1 MPLYEYRCE
10 QCGNPFAQR
19 RSIAERDAEIVCPN
33 CAATRVVRLVS
44 SFAAFSHGD
53 GGSVTSLNASPCSGC
68 ASTGGCQTCGVN
80 RG

>member
-1 MPLYEYRCE
+1 MPMYEYRCE
-10 QCGNPFAQR
+10 ECGSPFSLR
-19 RSIAERDAEIVCPN
+19 RAIDQRDAATTCPT
-33 CAATRVVRLVS
+33 CTSAHVVRLVS

-53 GGSVTSLNASPCSGC
+53 GGSVSLNASPCSGC